1 MKAPTPGD
9 LEKKIAAMERSTW
22 IMEQLSPSSCIG
34 DVGDAASSDGR
45 FVWSSWQFDMDISR
59 NLQLIS
65 LMMTH
70 IGNRIRVRYW
80 SLHHFIFRTVYQF
93 QNHVDS
99 RWHLTSQGSGQIAL
113 WQVHYEQKSFQKL
126 QLWDAYFRVLWHY
139 LFLIGKVGFG
149 WQKWRLGSL

>member
-1 MKAPTPGD
+1 MKAPTPGA

-45 FVWSSWQFDMDISR
+45 FVRSGWQFDMDISR

-99 RWHLTSQGSGQIAL
+99 RWH

-126 QLWDAYFRVLWHY
+126 QLLDAYFRVLWHY
-139 LFLIGKVGFG
+139 LHISNWESWIWLTKMA
-149 WQKWRLGSL
+149 LT

>member
-1 MKAPTPGD
+1 MKAPTPGA

-45 FVWSSWQFDMDISR
+45 FVRSGWQFDMDISR

-99 RWHLTSQGSGQIAL
+99 RWHLTSAL
-113 WQVHYEQKSFQKL
+113 WTKSFQKL
-126 QLWDAYFRVLWHY
+126 QLLDAYFRVLWHY
-139 LFLIGKVGFG
+139 LILIGKVGFG
-149 WQKWRLGSL
+149 WQKWRLLRVPLDFIFAS